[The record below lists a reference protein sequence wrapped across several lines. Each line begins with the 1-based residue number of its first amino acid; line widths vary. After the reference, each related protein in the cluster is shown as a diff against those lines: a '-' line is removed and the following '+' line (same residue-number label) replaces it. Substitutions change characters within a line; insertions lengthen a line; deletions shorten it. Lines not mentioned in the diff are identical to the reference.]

1 MSGETNFFSSLD
13 ITASAMTAE
22 RFRMDIISQ
31 NIANANTENT
41 VNGTPY
47 RRMVAVIN
55 SSEASQFALPA
66 GLDEDDED
74 GNVATHYH
82 GSGVKATDVVQDMT
96 DFRYV
101 YDPTNPNSIKRG
113 KMKGYVAMPNVNLI
127 NEMTDLMGSTRA
139 FDACATAADAAKSIA
154 MKGLEIGQH

>member
-1 MSGETNFFSSLD
+1 MSETNFFSSLD
-13 ITASAMTAE
+13 ISGSAMSAE

-31 NIANANTENT
+31 NIANANTQQT

-47 RRMVAVIN
+47 RRMVAVIG
-55 SSEASQFALPA
+55 SAEASQFALPA
-66 GLDEDDED
+66 SLDDDDEG

-82 GSGVKATDVVQDMT
+82 GSGVKATDVVQDMS

-101 YDPTNPNSIKRG
+101 YDPTNPNAIKHG
-113 KMKGYVAMPNVNLI
+113 KMKGYIAMPNVNMI
-127 NEMTDLMGSTRA
+127 SEMTDLMGSTRA
-139 FDACATAADAAKSIA
+139 FDAAATAADAAKSIA